1 VTADVRKIEAL
12 ESFRGSLVN
21 YSADLNRTAE
31 ELKALVRRIEQFYE
45 SEQPAYWKH
54 ERHLAER
61 ELTEARD
68 TLSRL
73 RAAIRP
79 EDRPAATEAAKR
91 VKTCEARLRLCDQ
104 RIGLCRQWKI
114 NIKQKVDE
122 LLGPISDLVQHGE
135 VLLPSAAVELNSL
148 IDQLRRYTDS

>member
-12 ESFRGSLVN
+12 ETFRGSLVN

-31 ELKALVRRIEQFYE
+31 ELKVLVRRIEHFYE
-45 SEQPAYWKH
+45 AEQPAYWKH
-54 ERHLAER
+54 QRDVAER

-73 RAAIRP
+73 RWAIHT
-79 EDRPAATEAAKR
+79 EDRPAATEAVNR
-91 VKTCEARLRLCDQ
+91 VKKCEERLRLCEQ
-104 RIGLCRQWKI
+104 RIAACRQWKI

-122 LLGPISDLVQHGE
+122 LLGPISDLVQHSE
-135 VLLPSAAVELNSL
+135 VLLPSAAVELGSL